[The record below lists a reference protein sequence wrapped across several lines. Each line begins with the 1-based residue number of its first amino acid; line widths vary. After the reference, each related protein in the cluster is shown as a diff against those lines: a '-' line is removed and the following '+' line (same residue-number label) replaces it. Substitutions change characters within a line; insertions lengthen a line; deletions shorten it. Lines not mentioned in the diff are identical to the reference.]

1 MNKNKHIRVWFNIG
15 TGRGTAL
22 SIALKCSR
30 QYVNKISK
38 LGAGISDSAW
48 NSIYYAMQIVELDE
62 MRSINKIEQNILK
75 SAHLSHSKDNE
86 IKMLAQAELDK
97 WIELLGAVK

>member
-22 SIALKCSR
+22 SIALKCSL
-30 QYVNKISK
+30 QYVKKISK
-38 LGAGISDSAW
+38 LSAGISDSAW
-48 NSIYYAMQIVELDE
+48 NSISYAMQIVELDE
-62 MRSINKIEQNILK
+62 MRSIKKIEQNILK

-97 WIELLGAVK
+97 WIELLGATA

>member
-22 SIALKCSR
+22 SIALKSSR
-30 QYVNKISK
+30 QYVHKISN
-38 LGAGISDSAW
+38 LSAGISDSAW
-48 NSIYYAMQIVELDE
+48 NSISYAMQIVELDE
-62 MRSINKIEQNILK
+62 MRSIKKIEQNILK

-86 IKMLAQAELDK
+86 IKMFAQAELDK
-97 WIELLGAVK
+97 WIELLGATA

>member
-1 MNKNKHIRVWFNIG
+1 MKKNKHIKVWFDIG

-38 LGAGISDSAW
+38 LSAGISDSAW
-48 NSIYYAMQIVELDE
+48 NSISYAMQIVELDE
-62 MRSINKIEQNILK
+62 MRSIKKIEQNILK